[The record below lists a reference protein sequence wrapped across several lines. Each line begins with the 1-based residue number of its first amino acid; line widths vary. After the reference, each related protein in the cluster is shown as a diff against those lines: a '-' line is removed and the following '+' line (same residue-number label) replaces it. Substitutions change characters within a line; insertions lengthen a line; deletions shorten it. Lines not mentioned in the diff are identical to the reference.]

1 MLFLTG
7 ELEEPEDAT
16 ARAASRMPNRS
27 RISLPGLG
35 HINAF
40 LRRNLA
46 LPPAM
51 EFFGPP
57 PSLTLD
63 F

>member
-16 ARAASRMPNRS
+16 AGAAWRMPNGS

-40 LRRNLA
+40 LRSDLA
-46 LPPAM
+46 LPPPK
-51 EFFGPP
+51 EFLGRH
-57 PSLTLD
+57 LA
-63 F
+63 